1 MRILNTYHSRKN
13 YKNRFINKDFT
24 RVVSPYSGHTVYR
37 EDIFN
42 CCVRGLRRKNF
53 SPLNNISVI
62 FTDIDNAVSEGAVD
76 SGGPTREMFTLLLK
90 YLSNSMMFEGSNESK
105 NITLYNEHLE
115 SRNYYEAGRII
126 ALSLI
131 HGGPSPQF
139 FSKTLF
145 NFLVNGVRGTKPHIN
160 EIVNPEIRN
169 ELDKI
174 ANTRNLA
181 ELQSIVTNSA
191 IKYYMIH
198 RTMSA
203 LEQFREGLNI
213 LQLMDKMKHLK
224 YVLFKIKFSETGSN
238 KRNVESK
245 ILSFW
250 KDYLLDCEERYQV
263 YSFICIPNKLTFGCT
278 RQCIREIP
286 FENLLTYDWNLC
298 ASKNIRLV

>member
-1 MRILNTYHSRKN
+1 ML
-13 YKNRFINKDFT
+13 
-24 RVVSPYSGHTVYR
+24 
-37 EDIFN
+37 
-42 CCVRGLRRKNF
+42 
-53 SPLNNISVI
+53 
-62 FTDIDNAVSEGAVD
+62 SEGAVD

-181 ELQSIVTNSA
+181 ELQSIVTNSTFMAIARYTNVKNFEKKEAILEGA

-198 RTMSA
+198 RTMRA

-213 LQLMDKMKHLK
+213 FQLVDKMKVFKEEFRQLMCYTNCK
-224 YVLFKIKFSETGSN
+224 FTASQIYSMFKIKFSETGNN

-250 KDYLLDCEERYQV
+250 KDYLLDCEGNYT
-263 YSFICIPNKLTFGCT
+263 S
-278 RQCIREIP
+278 
-286 FENLLTYDWNLC
+286 
-298 ASKNIRLV
+298 NIRN